1 MNAKTSRIEDYV
13 YISVICDATGMCARS
28 SLSFKIF
35 AQVRQFFSDFKHIL
49 WVCVN
54 LFGQNQCTNIFC
66 FGAHSGTPDPI
77 YIGTSLY
84 EHIL

>member
-54 LFGQNQCTNIFC
+54 LLGKINVQ
-66 FGAHSGTPDPI
+66 I
-77 YIGTSLY
+77 YFVLVPTVGLRTLY
-84 EHIL
+84 I